1 MSKTLSLSL
10 SLHPLLTKSNNH
22 PINFPEKLSP
32 DVLEQMKAPHMNDGT
47 PEIWS
52 AAELD
57 AADGLFEI
65 KSASELEAAA
75 GPQTNRSL
83 SL

>member
-1 MSKTLSLSL
+1 M
-10 SLHPLLTKSNNH
+10 LTKSNNH

-57 AADGLFEI
+57 AADGVLFEI
-65 KSASELEAAA
+65 RSASELETAA